1 MENKNSKVITVAF
14 LLTAALAL
22 LVSRVL
28 FETAAAAYGP
38 MAKFYSQDAVK
49 HGLPMLIAVITFASL
64 QFNKGIVK
72 WADEVITETL
82 KVVWVSRKDIV
93 AMTIVTIVMVMIS
106 SVVLMVFD
114 FASSN
119 AVKMILN

>member
-1 MENKNSKVITVAF
+1 MENKNGKIITVAF
-14 LLTAALAL
+14 LLTAAVAL
-22 LVSRVL
+22 IVARVL
-28 FETAAAAYGP
+28 LETASAAYGP
-38 MAKFYSQDAVK
+38 IAKFYSQDMVK
-49 HGLPMLIAVITFASL
+49 HGLPMLIAFITFASL

-82 KVVWVSRKDIV
+82 KVVWVSTKDIV
-93 AMTIVTIVMVMIS
+93 AMTMVTIVMVLIS

-119 AVKMILN
+119 AVKLILN

>member
-1 MENKNSKVITVAF
+1 MENKNGKIITVSF
-14 LLTAALAL
+14 LLMAALAL

-28 FETAAAAYGP
+28 FETASAAYGP
-38 MAKFYSQDAVK
+38 IAKFYSQDIAK
-49 HGLPMLIAVITFASL
+49 HGLPMLVALITFASL
-64 QFNKGIVK
+64 QFNKGVVK
-72 WADEVITETL
+72 WADEVITETM
-82 KVVWVSRKDIV
+82 KVVWVSKKDIV

-119 AVKMILN
+119 AVKLILN

>member
-1 MENKNSKVITVAF
+1 MENKNSKIITVAF
-14 LLTAALAL
+14 LLTAAVAL
-22 LVSRVL
+22 IVARVL
-28 FETAAAAYGP
+28 LETASAAYGP
-38 MAKFYSQDAVK
+38 IAKFYSQDIDK
-49 HGLPMLIAVITFASL
+49 HGLPMLIAFITFVSL
-64 QFNKGIVK
+64 QFNKNVVK

-82 KVVWVSRKDIV
+82 KVVWVSKKDIV

-119 AVKMILN
+119 AVKLILN